1 MSAHRFPGYTPTS
14 QGPIV
19 GQMILKAGALNTF
32 SLGIRDVTASS
43 SSNSSSVGVGLS
55 TGLTPLG
62 TGLTSVSA
70 GLAPAS
76 GLTPQLFQFSSPFT
90 DMLQHHGNQQGSSTA
105 TTPSATGS
113 RMSTSASPAVGGH
126 RTSSQ
131 PSASHSAA
139 RSSSPLPSAS
149 REVKTTSSPKADA
162 TVMLQTYRKVAEV
175 RNTLPLATRSEDR
188 KSSAAAA
195 PGTSSHLLR
204 GSSAQTGPASSTAS
218 STAHP
223 VSLSSS
229 SSSDKT
235 SGASLN
241 NACDVCD
248 AAFPSHHQLV
258 RHRSIHFHGQQ
269 KQNLKCSM
277 CDKIFL
283 SEGLLKRHQMAD
295 GHLPS
300 AVIKAP
306 SMPTQRSDE
315 EGEGA
320 EGGERVRGESA
331 LPLSCSFCSMA
342 FESQGEMSNHL
353 RSRKHVNT
361 LERLGMLPMGTYE
374 RLSEDQAG
382 VDSPKKAPPKSGP
395 PLQSLSVSQDAAYLL
410 EKHFSKAREALK
422 ASGNTD
428 ALSKISS
435 FVPKTGTP
443 VREILSTLRKKEG
456 FLEASKLS
464 LTHPG
469 GGRGGT
475 LAVEHES
482 KLGVDTPRT
491 TAERTA
497 TSTEEAE
504 GPRVVVVET
513 SPREMMAARGEERA
527 KFASSKKQKLQS
539 AVHLSVDSDP
549 DGDSHLVID
558 EGQGDVVGASVLG
571 ASASAAAASS
581 LSSPSL
587 SLTAAGGGGGIDEK
601 EVEAVEAAKEEETSG
616 GSTGECQQRPWSTF
630 EHSYMTINMM

>member
-1 MSAHRFPGYTPTS
+1 M
-14 QGPIV
+14 
-19 GQMILKAGALNTF
+19 GQMILKAGALSTS
-32 SLGIRDVTASS
+32 SLGIRDVTAFSSS

-62 TGLTSVSA
+62 AGLTSVSA

-76 GLTPQLFQFSSPFT
+76 GLTPQLFQFSNPFT
-90 DMLQHHGNQQGSSTA
+90 DMLQHHGNQQGTSTA

-131 PSASHSAA
+131 PSAAHSAA

-162 TVMLQTYRKVAEV
+162 TVMLQTYRKVAEG
-175 RNTLPLATRSEDR
+175 RNPFPLATRSEDR
-188 KSSAAAA
+188 KSAAAA
-195 PGTSSHLLR
+195 SGTSSHLLR
-204 GSSAQTGPASSTAS
+204 GSSAQTGPASSTA
-218 STAHP
+218 HL
-223 VSLSSS
+223 VSLSSL

-235 SGASLN
+235 SGAGLN

-315 EGEGA
+315 DGEGA

-374 RLSEDQAG
+374 RLSEDQAA

-435 FVPKTGTP
+435 SFVPKTGTP
-443 VREILSTLRKKEG
+443 VREILSTLRRKEG
-456 FLEASKLS
+456 FLEASRLS
-464 LTHPG
+464 SAAYVPTGPHPG

-475 LAVEHES
+475 SAVQHEG
-482 KLGVDTPRT
+482 KLGVDVPRT
-491 TAERTA
+491 TGERTA
-497 TSTEEAE
+497 SSTEEAG

-527 KFASSKKQKLQS
+527 KFASSKKQKLQNS
-539 AVHLSVDSDP
+539 VHLSIDSDP

-571 ASASAAAASS
+571 ASASAATASS

-587 SLTAAGGGGGIDEK
+587 SLTAAGGGGGTDEK
-601 EVEAVEAAKEEETSG
+601 EVEAVEAAKEEEASG

-630 EHSYMTINMM
+630 EHSHVNINMM